1 MHERALGWKKDLNN
15 GGVIVNYDKPPPP
28 SPAPHS
34 PPSPPPHPP
43 PSPPPLRPSPPPPLL
58 PPDVPPSTP
67 PSAPPSMP
75 NAVVLHVSRAT
86 VDVGVSVAWGVVLAL
101 LPLGLAV
108 LLVASRMRSNSKVA
122 GVPSA
127 APEDSQLAQAPADAQ
142 PPLRG
147 DKGLKKKPAGRF
159 ERNTDRRKGKHQR
172 LDQEA
177 LDLDGAVDDDGVH
190 YTY

>member
-1 MHERALGWKKDLNN
+1 
-15 GGVIVNYDKPPPP
+15 
-28 SPAPHS
+28 
-34 PPSPPPHPP
+34 
-43 PSPPPLRPSPPPPLL
+43 
-58 PPDVPPSTP
+58 
-67 PSAPPSMP
+67 MP

-108 LLVASRMRSNSKVA
+108 LLVASRMWSNSKVA

-127 APEDSQLAQAPADAQ
+127 APEDSQLAQAPTDAQ
-142 PPLRG
+142 PPLHG
-147 DKGLKKKPAGRF
+147 EKGLKKKPAGRF

-190 YTY
+190 YTSIRTELREVASSETIRVDEQAKGVHDAADYRSGRHAVADPGFPRWTLGCTSNVI

>member
-43 PSPPPLRPSPPPPLL
+43 PSPPPSRPSPPPPLL

-67 PSAPPSMP
+67 PLTPSMP

-147 DKGLKKKPAGRF
+147 EKGLKKKPAGRF